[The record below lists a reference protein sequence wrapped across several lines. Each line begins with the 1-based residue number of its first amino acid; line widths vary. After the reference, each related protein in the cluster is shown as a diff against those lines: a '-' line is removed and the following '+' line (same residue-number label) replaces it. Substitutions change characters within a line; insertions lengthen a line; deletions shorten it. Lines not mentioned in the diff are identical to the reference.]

1 MLDSR
6 NTFPASE
13 RGKKCVEIN
22 LLKAVWI
29 QSHME
34 TVVIEQNV
42 SKNNEYTDV
51 LGLVMGRFK
60 KQIENDIN
68 RINVRQAHV

>member
-1 MLDSR
+1 
-6 NTFPASE
+6 
-13 RGKKCVEIN
+13 
-22 LLKAVWI
+22 
-29 QSHME
+29 ME

-42 SKNNEYTDV
+42 FKNNEYIDV
-51 LGLVMGRFK
+51 LGLVMERFK

>member
-1 MLDSR
+1 
-6 NTFPASE
+6 
-13 RGKKCVEIN
+13 
-22 LLKAVWI
+22 
-29 QSHME
+29 ME

-42 SKNNEYTDV
+42 SKNNEYIDV

-68 RINVRQAHV
+68 RINVRQACLIVRDIYFFFVSTTTFQHHT